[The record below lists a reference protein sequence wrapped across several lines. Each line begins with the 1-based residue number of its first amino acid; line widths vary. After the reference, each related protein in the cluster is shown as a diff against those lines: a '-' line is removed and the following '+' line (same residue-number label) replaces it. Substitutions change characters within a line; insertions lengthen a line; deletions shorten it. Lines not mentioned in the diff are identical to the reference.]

1 MLIDTGSNKNYI
13 HPKHVKLSHKVD
25 KPFFVSSVAGD
36 IKIDA
41 YSQARLFQPYSDKML
56 KFYHLE
62 NLKSFDA
69 IIGHDSLKEI
79 KAVID
84 TANEILIIDGTHT
97 IPLQQYRL
105 QEVNKINIRDN
116 HLNQNE
122 KGMLH
127 DLLQEYQDLFQ
138 PPDSKL
144 PFTSQVK
151 ATISTKNETPVYSKT
166 YPYPQALK
174 GEVNRQVEK
183 LLTDGIIRP

>member
-1 MLIDTGSNKNYI
+1 
-13 HPKHVKLSHKVD
+13 
-25 KPFFVSSVAGD
+25 
-36 IKIDA
+36 
-41 YSQARLFQPYSDKML
+41 
-56 KFYHLE
+56 
-62 NLKSFDA
+62 
-69 IIGHDSLKEI
+69 
-79 KAVID
+79 
-84 TANEILIIDGTHT
+84 
-97 IPLQQYRL
+97 
-105 QEVNKINIRDN
+105 
-116 HLNQNE
+116 
-122 KGMLH
+122 MLH